1 MEVMTMM
8 LKSYS
13 ELIGIPSYKDRFEYL
28 KLNGQVGVD
37 TFGFSRYLNQSL
49 YTSRTWRSFRDEII
63 IRDNG
68 CDLAFEGYDI
78 FDRIIVHHINPITPE
93 QIESRDPIIFSKDNV
108 ICVSHRTHEAIHYG
122 DVDLLLSDPIIRK
135 PYDTCPW
142 RTI

>member
-1 MEVMTMM
+1 MM

-122 DVDLLLSDPIIRK
+122 DADLLLSDPIIRK